1 MKRDQ
6 RRLSAAAWLLAAMA
20 AAAPAVAQK
29 PGGILCAGHFDSPA
43 SMSMLEESTLAVNR
57 PVMGV
62 FNNLV
67 MFEQQVAQNSPQS
80 IVPDLATEWS
90 WNEEG
95 TELTMPL
102 RHGVKW
108 HDGQPFTAKDVKCT
122 WDLLTGRGNDKLRIN
137 PRKSWYDNLDAL
149 TANGDFEVTFHLKR
163 PQPSFLTLLASG
175 WSPVYPCHVPAR
187 DMRQHPIGTGPF
199 KFVEFKPNQSITLA
213 KNPEYWKPGRPYLD
227 GIEFRIIKD
236 VSTRLMSFIA
246 GKEDVYF
253 GVTMPQLKDVKTQK
267 PQAICDMVIPN
278 VARNLLVNR
287 DVPPFD
293 NADLR
298 RAISLSLDRQAFVD
312 IIADGQGAIGGVMQ
326 PPPEG
331 VWGMPS
337 YRFKDLPGYDPD
349 IASSRA
355 TARKIME
362 KLGYG
367 PGKPLPVTV
376 TTRNVQPYRDAAVIL
391 ISQLKEIYINADLN
405 PIDTTQWYP
414 TLMRKDYKV
423 AVNVTETA
431 VDDPDVA
438 FYENYKCGA
447 PRNYTN
453 YCNAEV
459 DTLIDQQSAE
469 ADAAKRKKLVWEI
482 ERRLIADDA
491 RPILFYTRA
500 ANCREPQVKGMITM
514 VNSIYNSSRFEDV
527 WLQGGVGS
535 SAQRQ

>member
-1 MKRDQ
+1 
-6 RRLSAAAWLLAAMA
+6 
-20 AAAPAVAQK
+20 
-29 PGGILCAGHFDSPA
+29 
-43 SMSMLEESTLAVNR
+43 
-57 PVMGV
+57 
-62 FNNLV
+62 
-67 MFEQQVAQNSPQS
+67 
-80 IVPDLATEWS
+80 
-90 WNEEG
+90 
-95 TELTMPL
+95 
-102 RHGVKW
+102 
-108 HDGQPFTAKDVKCT
+108 
-122 WDLLTGRGNDKLRIN
+122 
-137 PRKSWYDNLDAL
+137 
-149 TANGDFEVTFHLKR
+149 
-163 PQPSFLTLLASG
+163 
-175 WSPVYPCHVPAR
+175 
-187 DMRQHPIGTGPF
+187 
-199 KFVEFKPNQSITLA
+199 
-213 KNPEYWKPGRPYLD
+213 
-227 GIEFRIIKD
+227 
-236 VSTRLMSFIA
+236 
-246 GKEDVYF
+246 
-253 GVTMPQLKDVKTQK
+253 
-267 PQAICDMVIPN
+267 
-278 VARNLLVNR
+278 
-287 DVPPFD
+287 
-293 NADLR
+293 
-298 RAISLSLDRQAFVD
+298 
-312 IIADGQGAIGGVMQ
+312 MQ

-438 FYENYKCGA
+438 FYENYKCDA

-459 DTLIDQQSAE
+459 DTLIEQQSAE

-527 WLQGGVGS
+527 WLHGGVGS